1 MSLRRLM
8 KKIYL
13 FVTTLLLSYSVL
25 AISQVYVI
33 NDNTPLKADN
43 NSNAKTLVSL
53 AKNTELSRLTM
64 HYSGWSQVSTNN
76 NLVGWISSDQLSTI
90 APAKSIKPALISDT
104 ALTDMKKVI
113 SDLKLQ
119 LDIYK
124 KDNQKLLS
132 NEAQLQDKFDLSTN
146 QFTQQIELLNQDKQ
160 RLKATNNDLSIELE
174 SLTFDRNLLIAI
186 VLLIGVLIGFI
197 ISAIFN
203 KIAKNKRDSFNTIR
217 RSY

>member
-1 MSLRRLM
+1 M

-13 FVTTLLLSYSVL
+13 FFITLLLSYSVF

-33 NDNTPLKADN
+33 SNDTSLKAAN
-43 NSNAKTLVSL
+43 NNNAKTLASL
-53 AKNTELSRLTM
+53 KQNTELSRLTM
-64 HYSGWSQVSTNN
+64 HYSGWSQVSTSD
-76 NLVGWISSDQLSTI
+76 NLHGWVLSDQLSSI
-90 APAKSIKPALISDT
+90 APKSIKNT
-104 ALTDMKKVI
+104 ATNNKAIVNANKIITDLNI
-113 SDLKLQ
+113 Q
-119 LDIYK
+119 LASHKQDR
-124 KDNQKLLS
+124 QKLIADK
-132 NEAQLQDKFDLSTN
+132 AQLQAEFDLSVDK
-146 QFTQQIELLNQDKQ
+146 FKQQLESLDLDNQ
-160 RLKATNNDLSIELE
+160 RLKASNNDLSNELE